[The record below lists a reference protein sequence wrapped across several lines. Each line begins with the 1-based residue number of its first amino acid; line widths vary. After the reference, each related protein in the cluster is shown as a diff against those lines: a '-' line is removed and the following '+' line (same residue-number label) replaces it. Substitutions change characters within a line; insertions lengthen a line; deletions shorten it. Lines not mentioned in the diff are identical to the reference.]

1 MKKLL
6 VTAILLLCTAA
17 PVAAIF
23 WYEAARREGFTAEIL
38 ARSPE
43 RGNFLPRKLS
53 FPVGKEKVRL
63 RIRNVDT
70 VTHGFASPGLGIEA
84 LERTAGHSAIV
95 EFTPTTPGTYAF
107 YCTAWCSEH
116 HLQMKGVIEITKN

>member
-1 MKKLL
+1 MNTPP
-6 VTAILLLCTAA
+6 TAPIRRPCPSA
-17 PVAAIF
+17 PVGASF
-23 WYEAARREGFTAEIL
+23 WDEAALTADVTAEIL

-43 RGNFLPRKLS
+43 RGNFLPRTLT
-53 FPVGKEKVRL
+53 FPAGEKVRL

-116 HLQMKGVIEITKN
+116 HLQMKGVIEITKK